1 MPRVEQ
7 RSGLLCKRCRLANPP
22 DALRCVTLMQLPEE
36 IVQIFPHDWAIA
48 Q

>member
-1 MPRVEQ
+1 LSSDRGFFASAADWP
-7 RSGLLCKRCRLANPP
+7 NPP